1 MPLIEDKRAA
11 AARLAGAAELRD
23 IQVFRI
29 AAELTKQPDSGLRLG
44 YDLSTELAATQI
56 DDQMVLAVEATT
68 TLDMWQVPAEGEGHA
83 AGGAD
88 DNEREEVAS
97 ITLVMGTL
105 YSVAGESFDFSDDET
120 QAFAETTAHFAMFP
134 FIRQQVHDLTSR
146 LGLPPLVLPM
156 LKIGLNPDE
165 VSEALERRG
174 AR

>member
-29 AAELTKQPDSGLRLG
+29 AAELAKQPESGLRLG

-68 TLDMWQVPAEGEGHA
+68 TLDMWQVPAAGEDMDT
-83 AGGAD
+83 GATGNQD
-88 DNEREEVAS
+88 HDKVAS

-105 YSVAGESFDFSDDET
+105 FSVAGDSFDFGEEEK
-120 QAFAETTAHFAMFP
+120 QAFAETTAQFAMFP

-156 LKIGLNPDE
+156 LKIGLDPDE
-165 VSEALERRG
+165 VSQALERRG
-174 AR
+174 TR